1 MLSEYAVF
9 NAYADNG
16 HLFIE
21 IIKVLPPIPVIL
33 NSVLAQR
40 RLSVLLIILF
50 LETKNDSK
58 VSYQNCIYIFFAVLG
73 WEIISNIWD
82 TRWCDK
88 LSSPWGGKPRESREG
103 QGRRY
108 TTQIGVHRSHRI
120 HLQTAEAISS
130 STAGNNIFYLNQ
142 NYSTWKPKY

>member
-50 LETKNDSK
+50 LETKNDSE

-73 WEIISNIWD
+73 WEIISNIWGF
-82 TRWCDK
+82 RWCDK
-88 LSSPWGGKPRESREG
+88 LSSPWGGKPWESREG

-120 HLQTAEAISS
+120 HLQTAEAAGSS
-130 STAGNNIFYLNQ
+130 SAGNNIFYLNQ

>member
-9 NAYADNG
+9 NAYALYADNG

-50 LETKNDSK
+50 LETKNDSI
-58 VSYQNCIYIFFAVLG
+58 VFIFFSL
-73 WEIISNIWD
+73 
-82 TRWCDK
+82 
-88 LSSPWGGKPRESREG
+88 
-103 QGRRY
+103 
-108 TTQIGVHRSHRI
+108 
-120 HLQTAEAISS
+120 
-130 STAGNNIFYLNQ
+130 F
-142 NYSTWKPKY
+142 